1 MKIKVLHQP
10 FDERVKRDLEGH
22 SFLIKSRAANKVL
35 LGKLRF
41 NHDPSPLINE
51 KGDEQ
56 PIGWGYDVTN
66 GNVDGV
72 VFYSSYEVDVL
83 CMVFEEL
90 DGRL

>member
-1 MKIKVLHQP
+1 MKIKTIYPP
-10 FDERVKRDLEGH
+10 FDDRTEHDLEGH
-22 SFLIKSRAANKVL
+22 SFLIKFHGANKVL

-41 NHDPSPLINE
+41 NYDVTSESREEGGAL
-51 KGDEQ
+51 

-66 GNVDGV
+66 GNVNGV
-72 VFYSSYEVDVL
+72 VFYKSCEVDVL

>member
-10 FDERVKRDLEGH
+10 FTERAQRDLAGH
-22 SFLIKSRAANKVL
+22 SFLVKSHAANKVL

-41 NHDPSPLINE
+41 NHDPSPLIYE
-51 KGDEQ
+51 DGER

-66 GNVDGV
+66 GKMDGV
-72 VFYSSYEVDVL
+72 VFYRSCEVDVL